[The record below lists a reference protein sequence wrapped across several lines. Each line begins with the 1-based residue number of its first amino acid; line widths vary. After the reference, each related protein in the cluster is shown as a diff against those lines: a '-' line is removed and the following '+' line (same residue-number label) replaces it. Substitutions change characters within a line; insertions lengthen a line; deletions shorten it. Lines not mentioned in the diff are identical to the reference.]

1 MDYKKVMTNKL
12 KLALIPARAG
22 SKGIIDKNI
31 VDLDGKPLMNW
42 SIEVA
47 LNSKLFD
54 VVCVSTDSSE
64 IAHIARNAGAE
75 VPFLRPIEIS
85 EDKSLQIDVIKHCL
99 QFYQNRHL
107 EFNSITLL
115 QPTSPFRKIED
126 LASSLELFSHKNY
139 ETLIS
144 VKNITE
150 FADSACYSSKIDNN
164 SLELLPLKPV
174 PYNEESGTLRQNFE
188 KKYWRNGSIYIF
200 KPANILV
207 DRKLI
212 KDPIVGFEMPW
223 KRSINIDSY
232 ADLEIARLLA
242 RQNLKEIYG

>member
-1 MDYKKVMTNKL
+1 MTNKL

-22 SKGIIDKNI
+22 SKGIADKNI
-31 VDLDGKPLMNW
+31 VDLGGKPLMNW
-42 SIEVA
+42 SIELA

-64 IAHIARNAGAE
+64 IAHIARKAGAE

-85 EDKSLQIDVIKHCL
+85 GDKSLQIDVIEHCVK
-99 QFYQNRHL
+99 FYQNCNL

-126 LASSLELFSHKNY
+126 LASSLQLFNYTNY

-144 VKNITE
+144 VKDITE
-150 FADSACYSSKIDNN
+150 FADSACYSSKIDDNA
-164 SLELLPLKPV
+164 LELLPLRPV
-174 PYNEESGTLRQNFE
+174 SDSEKSGTLRQNFE

-200 KPANILV
+200 KPDNILV

-212 KDPIVGFEMPW
+212 KEPILGFEMPW

-232 ADLEIARLLA
+232 ADLETAQLLA
-242 RQNLKEIYG
+242 RQDLREIYG

>member
-22 SKGIIDKNI
+22 SKGIINKNI

-42 SIEVA
+42 SIEIA
-47 LNSKLFD
+47 LNSNLFD

-85 EDKSLQIDVIKHCL
+85 DDKSLQIDVMKHCL
-99 QFYQNRHL
+99 KFYQNRNL
-107 EFNSITLL
+107 DFNSITLL

-126 LASSLELFSHKNY
+126 LASSLKLFSYQNY

-144 VKNITE
+144 VKDITE
-150 FADSACYSSKIDNN
+150 FADSACYSSNMDNN
-164 SLELLPLKPV
+164 ALELFPLRPV
-174 PYNEESGTLRQNFE
+174 PDNEKSGTLRQNFE

-200 KPANILV
+200 RPVNILV

-232 ADLEIARLLA
+232 ADLETARLLA
-242 RQNLKEIYG
+242 RQNLREIYG

>member
-1 MDYKKVMTNKL
+1 MTNKL

-22 SKGIIDKNI
+22 SKGIINKNI

-42 SIEVA
+42 SIEIA
-47 LNSKLFD
+47 LNSNLFD

-85 EDKSLQIDVIKHCL
+85 DDKSLQIDVMKHCL
-99 QFYQNRHL
+99 KFYQNRNL
-107 EFNSITLL
+107 DFNSITLL

-126 LASSLELFSHKNY
+126 LASSLKLFSYQNY

-144 VKNITE
+144 VKDITE
-150 FADSACYSSKIDNN
+150 FADSACYSSNMDNN
-164 SLELLPLKPV
+164 ALELFPLRPV
-174 PYNEESGTLRQNFE
+174 PDNEKSGTLRQNFE

-200 KPANILV
+200 RPVNILV

-232 ADLEIARLLA
+232 ADLETARLLA
-242 RQNLKEIYG
+242 RQNLREIYG